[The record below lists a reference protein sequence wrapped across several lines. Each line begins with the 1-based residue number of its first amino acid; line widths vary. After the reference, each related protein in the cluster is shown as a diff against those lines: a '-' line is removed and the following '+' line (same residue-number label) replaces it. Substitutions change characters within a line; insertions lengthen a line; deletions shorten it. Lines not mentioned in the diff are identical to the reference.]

1 MTSLF
6 KLSISVVFFALSP
19 FLHAQWY
26 FELASNDT
34 HFSDYTISSTDPTT
48 PTPTDLESFKGVRD
62 FSYGFGYLIP
72 FNKVEDRLTDNVKT
86 TFWRL
91 NTGLSFDNMNLRTN
105 AHFRNV
111 GYPTNYHLAQIQ
123 GRLGVNLTQTLF
135 SKNDA
140 VDGSKRPALAL
151 ALNGGMGYNHFTA
164 AVRQSRD
171 TATDLLNKDKEFDNS
186 YLSYYYGAGL
196 HFYLN
201 KHTQLFAEYRMEEG
215 SKISEKS
222 GPITDTYRIN
232 KNKIAFGLIMDFKLS
247 NRLKKQHKES
257 LAKLEAKVDTLETVK
272 TTPVVPYD
280 DSAIVARVDSLEQQ
294 LAQIRTPKP
303 IEKTSLETATNPNGV
318 NYFKDFEHVSFPIN
332 SSYFDKTAYANLF
345 SRLAVFLMQNPNLR
359 LKLVGYA
366 DASGPK
372 QYNLEISQRRAKRV
386 RDHLI
391 NVFNISPNRLE
402 SIGAGETQQFSISN
416 SNQNRR
422 TEIIIL
428 QD

>member
-1 MTSLF
+1 MTTLF
-6 KLSISVVFFALSP
+6 KLSIIVVFFALSP

-72 FNKVEDRLTDNVKT
+72 LKSLENRLAGNRKA
-86 TFWRL
+86 TFLRL

-105 AHFRNV
+105 AHIRNV
-111 GYPTNYHLAQIQ
+111 GYPTNYHFAQIQ
-123 GRLGVNLTQTLF
+123 GRLGMVLNKTLF

-140 VDGSKRPALAL
+140 VEGSKRPALDL
-151 ALNGGMGYNHFTA
+151 VLNGGMGYNYFTA
-164 AVRQSRD
+164 AVRESRD
-171 TATDLLNKDKEFDNS
+171 TATDLLNKDKDFDNS

-201 KHTQLFAEYRMEEG
+201 KHTQLFAEYRIEEG

-222 GPITDTYRIN
+222 GPITDTYRII
-232 KNKIAFGLIMDFKLS
+232 KEKVAFGLLVDLKLG
-247 NRLKKQHKES
+247 NGLKKQRKAE
-257 LAKLEAKVDTLETVK
+257 LAKLEAKVDTLETIQNK
-272 TTPVVPYD
+272 PITPYD
-280 DSAIVARVDSLEQQ
+280 DSALLARIDSLEQQ
-294 LAQIRTPKP
+294 LAQQRTLTPKDGSP
-303 IEKTSLETATNPNGV
+303 LETATNPNGL

-332 SSYFDKTAYANLF
+332 SSYFDKTTYANLF
-345 SRLAVFLMQNPNLR
+345 SKLAAFLKENPSLNIQ
-359 LKLVGYA
+359 LVGYA
-366 DASGPK
+366 DESGTK
-372 QYNLEISQRRAKRV
+372 QYNLEISQRRANRV

-391 NVFNISPNRLE
+391 NAFNIPSNRLE
-402 SIGAGETQQFSISN
+402 SIGVGETQQFSISN
-416 SNQNRR
+416 SKENRR